1 MTYSDLDKKLSNVPE
16 EYFSLVSPFLDVILA
31 LPKDYAIKREKM
43 ECPILGLAKGKWKN
57 YLTIPTAQYSSESPM
72 SV

>member
-16 EYFSLVSPFLDVILA
+16 EYFSLISPFLDVILA

-43 ECPILGLAKGKWKN
+43 ECPILGLAKGK
-57 YLTIPTAQYSSESPM
+57 
-72 SV
+72 

>member
-31 LPKDYAIKREKM
+31 LPKDHAIKREKM
-43 ECPILGLAKGKWKN
+43 ECPILGLAKGK
-57 YLTIPTAQYSSESPM
+57 
-72 SV
+72 